1 MRRRLLIV
9 AMAVGVG
16 AALAL
21 PGVSSAQAPAQ
32 DSVIGSGSSS
42 IPGCNGPVEI
52 SVQSGPSGEN
62 PTGQMTCGSLF
73 NGPVTCLNVSGNVAL
88 LTVQDS
94 VFGAVGVRITDAGP
108 TGDGLEA
115 FLGAGCPT
123 PLSSYLDFEFTGDIV
138 VVDAQPFPT
147 STDQCKNGGWRTF
160 GVFKNQGDCVSFVAT
175 KGKNPPA
182 AGP

>member
-1 MRRRLLIV
+1 MRQRLIVV

-21 PGVSSAQAPAQ
+21 PGVAGAQVPAQ

-52 SVQSGPSGEN
+52 SAQSGPSGEN
-62 PTGQMTCGSLF
+62 PTGQVTCGTLF
-73 NGPVTCLNVSGNVAL
+73 RGPVTCLNVSGNVAL
-88 LTVQDS
+88 LTVQDT
-94 VFGAVGVRITDAGP
+94 VFGAVGVRITDVGP

-115 FLGAGCPT
+115 LPGAGCPT
-123 PLSSYLDFEFTGDIV
+123 PLSSYVDLEFTGDLV
-138 VVDAQPFPT
+138 VVDAEPLPT
-147 STDQCKNGGWRTF
+147 SKDQCKKGGWRTF

-175 KGKNPPA
+175 GGKNPP
-182 AGP
+182 GKS